1 MERRVEPKFRRESLD
16 RVESVKAFVV
26 GWQSTHSGDGPA
38 KPLTQ
43 AEIAKHFGW
52 SQPTVSRAMKKAFGG
67 MQRYVQCFCARTPRA
82 GFIRLGEEGARDID
96 GIVDK
101 DPE

>member
-1 MERRVEPKFRRESLD
+1 MHHRVEPNPRRKSLA
-16 RVESVKAFVV
+16 RVETVKAFVV

-67 MQRYVQCFCARTPRA
+67 MREYVQCFCTRTPRA
-82 GFIRLGEEGARDID
+82 GFIRSGEEGARDID
-96 GIVDK
+96 GIVDN